1 MRSEQRKLTRLRRLE
16 KIRALAKQQAAQQAA
31 EAEGN
36 LAHLSSL
43 AARTCAMAD
52 GYRDLRAIGDGQA
65 LRQQAQFT
73 LGLAGIT
80 QATSRDAASA
90 QAMADLRQQELALAE
105 RRRAAVEDRAAA
117 GERALAQRGSHPA
130 STARKQIGTGLE

>member
-16 KIRALAKQQAAQQAA
+16 KIRALARQQAARQAA
-31 EAEGN
+31 EAESN
-36 LAHLSSL
+36 LAHLTGL
-43 AARTCAMAD
+43 AARTRAMAD

-73 LGLAGIT
+73 RCLAGIT

-90 QAMADLRQQELALAE
+90 QAMADLRQQELAMAE
-105 RRRAAVEDRAAA
+105 RRRAAVEDRAAVGA
-117 GERALAQRGSHPA
+117 RALAQRGSHPA